1 MKSKAFT
8 LAEVLITIGIIGV
21 VAALTLPSLIENH
34 QKKVVA
40 TKLKAFNSI
49 MAQAFNT
56 AKLDYGDWDN
66 WDSNS
71 FWDSQSNIR
80 DGQKQLEWLQKYLL
94 PYIKYTE
101 ASYSD
106 KYALVAL
113 PNGSGFSNYNSL
125 YFFCVNYSDCKKIIE
140 DYNTRS
146 RFIFKFS
153 TTNGFGPYD
162 CGWKGTREEFFTVN
176 SCFHACSKKYTNSI
190 GKNSAG
196 MCAKLIQFDGWEI
209 SRDYPW

>member
-56 AKLDYGDWDN
+56 AKSDYGDWDN
-66 WDSNS
+66 WDSNI
-71 FWDSQSNIR
+71 FGDSLSSNG
-80 DGQKQLEWLQKYLL
+80 DGKKQLEWLQKYLL
-94 PYIKYTE
+94 PHIKYTE

-125 YFFCVNYSDCKKIIE
+125 YFFCVNYSDCKKATE
-140 DYNTRS
+140 RYNNSHS

-153 TTNGFGPYD
+153 TTYGFEPYD
-162 CGWKGTREEFFTVN
+162 CGWKGTREELFIKN
-176 SCFHACSKKYTNSI
+176 SCNHLCSKTGS
-190 GKNSAG
+190 G